1 MSSARSSDASKKFF
15 LREFERLPFFV
26 ANYVVNGGDLWFNA
40 LENIFWG
47 VSAVNLKE
55 AFQAQNKI
63 EKLFDFVSGYLDD
76 EKNLTSVTEKHFR
89 SKAAEGQPDENIN
102 IVVDNKF
109 APDKVIEFYL
119 RLIDEREKLARAIH
133 AAKKSLKFDLD
144 SAVDVNKKRH
154 AACETLRG
162 LRQFQ
167 SSGLLQKNAGVGY
180 VFNKEGNQT
189 TYRYD
194 IERVT
199 TIDFDRNRVRK
210 LIKKLQT
217 TADKVSNDIDAAL
230 IETKVDYKMPFD
242 AHAGALEILEEFVG
256 K

>member
-1 MSSARSSDASKKFF
+1 M
-15 LREFERLPFFV
+15 
-26 ANYVVNGGDLWFNA
+26 
-40 LENIFWG
+40 
-47 VSAVNLKE
+47 NLKE

-63 EKLFDFVSGYLDD
+63 ESLFDFVSGYLDD

-89 SKAAEGQPDENIN
+89 SKAAEGQPDEKIN

-109 APDKVIEFYL
+109 PPDKVIDFL
-119 RLIDEREKLARAIH
+119 LLLIDEREKLAHAIH
-133 AAKKSLKFDLD
+133 AAKSSMKFDLD

-154 AACETLRG
+154 RALENLRG

-167 SSGLLQKNAGVGY
+167 SSSLIQKNAGIGY

-194 IERVT
+194 IERVK

-210 LIKKLQT
+210 LIKKLQKS
-217 TADKVSNDIDAAL
+217 ADKISNEIDSAL
-230 IETKVDYKMPFD
+230 LSTNVAYKLPFD
-242 AHAGALEILEEFVG
+242 VHASELEVLEEYVND
-256 K
+256 

>member
-1 MSSARSSDASKKFF
+1 M
-15 LREFERLPFFV
+15 
-26 ANYVVNGGDLWFNA
+26 
-40 LENIFWG
+40 
-47 VSAVNLKE
+47 NLKE

-63 EKLFDFVSGYLDD
+63 EKLFEFVSGYLDD
-76 EKNLTSVTEKHFR
+76 EKNLVSVTEKHFR
-89 SKAAEGQPDENIN
+89 SKAAEGQPDEKIN

-109 APDKVIEFYL
+109 PTDKVIDFL
-119 RLIDEREKLARAIH
+119 LLLIDEREKLARAIH
-133 AAKKSLKFDLD
+133 AAKKSMKFDLD

-154 AACETLRG
+154 NACETLRS

-167 SSGLLQKNAGVGY
+167 SSSLLQKNAGVGY

-199 TIDFDRNRVRK
+199 TIDYDRNRVRDI
-210 LIKKLQT
+210 IKKLQA
-217 TADKVSNDIDAAL
+217 TADKISREIDAAL
-230 IETKVDYKMPFD
+230 ISTKVNYKLPFD
-242 AHAGALEILEEFVG
+242 AHAGAYEILEEFVN

>member
-1 MSSARSSDASKKFF
+1 M
-15 LREFERLPFFV
+15 
-26 ANYVVNGGDLWFNA
+26 
-40 LENIFWG
+40 
-47 VSAVNLKE
+47 NLKE

-63 EKLFDFVSGYLDD
+63 EKIFEFVSGYLDD
-76 EKNLTSVTEKHFR
+76 EKNVTTVTEKHFR
-89 SKAAEGQPDENIN
+89 SKAAEGQSDEEIE

-109 APDKVIEFYL
+109 PPDKVIEFYL
-119 RLIDEREKLARAIH
+119 LLIDEREKLARAIYT
-133 AAKKSLKFDLD
+133 AKKSMKFDLD

-154 AACETLRG
+154 LAAETLRG

-167 SSGLLQKNAGVGY
+167 SSSLLQKNAGVGY

-194 IERVT
+194 IERIK

-210 LIKKLQT
+210 LIKKIQAE
-217 TADKVSNDIDAAL
+217 ADKVSNEIDAAL
-230 IETKVDYKMPFD
+230 ISTNVKYKLPFD
-242 AHAGALEILEEFVG
+242 AHAGALEVLEEFVNA

>member
-1 MSSARSSDASKKFF
+1 M
-15 LREFERLPFFV
+15 
-26 ANYVVNGGDLWFNA
+26 
-40 LENIFWG
+40 
-47 VSAVNLKE
+47 NLKE

-63 EKLFDFVSGYLDD
+63 EKLFEFVSGYLDD
-76 EKNLTSVTEKHFR
+76 EKNLVSVTEKHFR
-89 SKAAEGQPDENIN
+89 SKAAEGQPDEKIN

-109 APDKVIEFYL
+109 PTDKVIDFL
-119 RLIDEREKLARAIH
+119 LLLIDEREKLARAIH
-133 AAKKSLKFDLD
+133 AAKKSMKFDLD

-154 AACETLRG
+154 NACETLRN

-167 SSGLLQKNAGVGY
+167 SSSLLQKNAGVGY

-199 TIDFDRNRVRK
+199 TIDYDRNRVRDI
-210 LIKKLQT
+210 IKKLQA
-217 TADKVSNDIDAAL
+217 TADKISREIDAAL
-230 IETKVDYKMPFD
+230 ISTKVNYKLPFD
-242 AHAGALEILEEFVG
+242 AHAGAYEVLEEFVN